1 MQNEKNNNL
10 LLEKQIKQV
19 MRIQKNALLNM
30 TDNNKNY
37 SINEDYQKINL
48 MVKKEI
54 LNKIKEKTKKEKT
67 TIKKIIEEILTK
79 NL

>member
-1 MQNEKNNNL
+1 M
-10 LLEKQIKQV
+10 
-19 MRIQKNALLNM
+19 
-30 TDNNKNY
+30 KNY

-48 MVKKEI
+48 MIKKEI
-54 LNKIKEKTKKEKT
+54 VNKIKEKTKKEKT

>member
-1 MQNEKNNNL
+1 MK
-10 LLEKQIKQV
+10 
-19 MRIQKNALLNM
+19 
-30 TDNNKNY
+30 KNY

-48 MVKKEI
+48 MVKREI
-54 LNKIKEKTKKEKT
+54 LDKIKEKTKKEKT

>member
-1 MQNEKNNNL
+1 
-10 LLEKQIKQV
+10 
-19 MRIQKNALLNM
+19 
-30 TDNNKNY
+30 
-37 SINEDYQKINL
+37 